1 MELQSRYADLQA
13 RGLGLAVI
21 TYDSTD
27 TLAGFAETRGI
38 EYPLL
43 SDAGSET
50 IRAFDLLNRELDP
63 ASAPAEQREMMER
76 LFGVP
81 YPGTFLLD
89 PDGRVSERYFEP
101 SYQERFT
108 VSSIAVRLGN
118 PLEGTDRDAVRVET
132 DHLTAEAWVTDDV
145 VAPGNRFSLVVDVT
159 PKPEMH
165 VYAPG
170 DHSYQVIR
178 LRIDEPEFARAHDVA
193 YPDSEIYHFVPL
205 DERVE
210 VYESPFR
217 LVQEVTIPMS
227 REIAGQAAAP
237 DGTVTISGAL
247 EYQAC
252 DHEICYVPAE
262 IPLTWTLDWRPL
274 LFE

>member
-27 TLAGFAETRGI
+27 TLAGFAAARGI

-43 SDAGSET
+43 SDAGSAT
-50 IRAFDLLNRELDP
+50 IRAYDLLNRELDP
-63 ASAPAEQREMMER
+63 ARAPAEQREMMQR

-89 PDGRVSERYFEP
+89 ADGRVRERYFEP
-101 SYQERFT
+101 AYQERFT
-108 VSSIAVRLGN
+108 VSSIAVRLGD
-118 PLEGTDRDAVRVET
+118 PLEGTERDAVRMET
-132 DHLTAEAWVTDDV
+132 DHLTAEAWTTDAV

-159 PKPEMH
+159 PKPDMH

-170 DHSYQVIR
+170 GHTYQVIR
-178 LRIDEPEFARAHDVA
+178 LRIDEPEFLQAHDVA
-193 YPDSEIYHFVPL
+193 YPASEIYHFEPL

-210 VYESPFR
+210 VYQSPFR
-217 LVQEVTIPMS
+217 LLQEVTIPMS
-227 REIAGQAAAP
+227 REIAGQAAEP
-237 DGTVTISGAL
+237 DGTVTIEGAL

-252 DHEICYVPAE
+252 DHEVCYLPVE
-262 IPLTWTLDWRPL
+262 VPLTWTLAWRPL
-274 LFE
+274 LFQ

>member
-27 TLAGFAETRGI
+27 TLAGFAAAQGI

-43 SDAGSET
+43 SDAGSAT
-50 IRAFDLLNRELDP
+50 IRAYDLLNRELDP
-63 ASAPAEQREMMER
+63 ARAPAEQRQMMQR
-76 LFGVP
+76 MYGVP

-108 VSSIAVRLGN
+108 VSSIAVRLGD
-118 PLEGTDRDAVRVET
+118 PIAGTDRGAVQVET
-132 DHLTAEAWVTDDV
+132 NHLAAVAWATDDV

-170 DHSYQVIR
+170 DHTYRVIR
-178 LRIDEPEFARAHDVA
+178 LRVDEPGFVRAHEVA
-193 YPDSEIYHFVPL
+193 YPASEIFHFEPL

-210 VYESPFR
+210 VYQSPFR

-237 DGTVTISGAL
+237 DGTVTIEGAL

-252 DHEICYVPAE
+252 DHEVCYIPAE
-262 IPLTWTLDWRPL
+262 VPLTWTLAWRPL

>member
-1 MELQSRYADLQA
+1 MELQSRYDDLQG

-21 TYDSTD
+21 TYDPTE
-27 TLAGFAETRGI
+27 TLAVFAQARGI

-43 SDAGSET
+43 SDSGSAT
-50 IRAFDLLNRELDP
+50 IRAYDLLNRELDP
-63 ASAPAEQREMMER
+63 ARAPAEQRERMQR

-89 PDGRVSERYFEP
+89 AEGRVQERYFEP
-101 SYQERFT
+101 AYQERFT
-108 VSSIAVRLGN
+108 VSSIAVRLGD
-118 PLEGTDRDAVRVET
+118 PLAGTDREAVQVDT
-132 DHLTAEAWVTDDV
+132 DHLTAQAWTTDDV
-145 VAPGNRFSLVVDVT
+145 VAPGNRFSLVVDVD

-170 DHSYQVIR
+170 DHTYRVIR
-178 LRIDEPEFARAHDVA
+178 LRIDEPEFLRAHDVT
-193 YPDSEIYHFVPL
+193 YPASEIYHFVPL

-210 VYESPFR
+210 VYQSPFR

-227 REIAGQAAAP
+227 RELAGQAAEPGA
-237 DGTVTISGAL
+237 TLTIEGAL

-252 DHEICYVPAE
+252 DHEVCYIPAE
-262 IPLTWTLDWRPL
+262 VPLTWTLAWRPL
-274 LFE
+274 LFQ

>member
-1 MELQSRYADLQA
+1 MELQSRYDDLQA

-21 TYDSTD
+21 TYDSTE
-27 TLAGFAETRGI
+27 TLAAFAEARGI

-43 SDAGSET
+43 SDAGSAT
-50 IRAFDLLNRELDP
+50 IRAYDLLNRELDP
-63 ASAPAEQREMMER
+63 ARAPAEQREMMQR

-89 PDGRVSERYFEP
+89 GDGRVRERYFEP
-101 SYQERFT
+101 AYQERFT
-108 VSSIAVRLGN
+108 VSSIAVRLGD
-118 PLEGTDRDAVRVET
+118 PLEGTERDAVRMET
-132 DHLTAEAWVTDDV
+132 DHLTAEAWTTDTV

-159 PKPEMH
+159 PKPDMH

-170 DHSYQVIR
+170 GHTYRVIR
-178 LRIDEPEFARAHDVA
+178 LRIDEPAFLQAHDVI

-227 REIAGQAAAP
+227 REIAGQAAEP
-237 DGTVTISGAL
+237 GGTVTIEGAL

-252 DHEICYVPAE
+252 DHEICYIPVEVPLA
-262 IPLTWTLDWRPL
+262 WTLDWRPL
-274 LFE
+274 LFQ

>member
-21 TYDSTD
+21 TYDSTE
-27 TLAGFAETRGI
+27 TLAGFAEARGV

-63 ASAPAEQREMMER
+63 ARAPAEQREMMQR

-89 PDGRVSERYFEP
+89 PDGRVEERYFEP

-108 VSSIAVRLGN
+108 VSSIAVRLGD
-118 PLEGTDRDAVRVET
+118 PLEGTDREAVRMET

-145 VAPGNRFSLVVDVT
+145 VAPGNRFSLVVDVA

-170 DHSYQVIR
+170 DHTYQVIR
-178 LRIDEPEFARAHDVA
+178 LRIDQPEFVQAHDVA
-193 YPDSEIYHFVPL
+193 YPASEIYHFVPL

-237 DGTVTISGAL
+237 DGTVTIEGAL

-252 DHEICYVPAE
+252 DHEVCYIPAE
-262 IPLTWTLDWRPL
+262 VPLTWTLAWRPL
-274 LFE
+274 LFQ

>member
-1 MELQSRYADLQA
+1 VELQSRYDDLQA

-21 TYDSTD
+21 TYDSTE
-27 TLAGFAETRGI
+27 TLAGFADARGI

-43 SDAGSET
+43 SDAGSAT
-50 IRAFDLLNRELDP
+50 IRAYDLLNRELDP
-63 ASAPAEQREMMER
+63 ARAPAEQREMMQR

-89 PDGRVSERYFEP
+89 ADGRVRERYFEP
-101 SYQERFT
+101 AYQERFT
-108 VSSIAVRLGN
+108 VSSIAVRLGD
-118 PLEGTDRDAVRVET
+118 PLAGTDRDAVRMET
-132 DHLTAEAWVTDDV
+132 AHLNAEAWTTDAV

-159 PKPEMH
+159 PKPDMH

-170 DHSYQVIR
+170 EHTYRVIR
-178 LRIDEPEFARAHDVA
+178 LRIDEPAFLQAHDVT

-210 VYESPFR
+210 VYQSPFR

-227 REIAGQAAAP
+227 REIAGQAAEP
-237 DGTVTISGAL
+237 DGTVTIEGAL

-252 DHEICYVPAE
+252 DHEVCYIPVE
-262 IPLTWTLDWRPL
+262 VPLTWTLDWRPL
-274 LFE
+274 LFQ